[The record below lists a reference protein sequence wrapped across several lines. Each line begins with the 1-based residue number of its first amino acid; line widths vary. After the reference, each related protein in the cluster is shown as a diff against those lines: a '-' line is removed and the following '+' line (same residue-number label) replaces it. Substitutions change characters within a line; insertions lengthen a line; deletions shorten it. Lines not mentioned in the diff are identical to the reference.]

1 MYASSSYARSASTMN
16 SVASSAIWIIV
27 SLVLAIV
34 GGIVL
39 YFTFLKKDNEGK
51 YTGFLGWMYDFLT
64 FKKLTIEN
72 VLKILYLIC
81 AIFVTLFSFA
91 TISTSFIAFLLYLVV
106 GNLIV
111 RIAYELILVRLIICR
126 NTTEINKKLDKKD

>member
-81 AIFVTLFSFA
+81 AIFVTLSSCA

>member
-72 VLKILYLIC
+72 VLKIL
-81 AIFVTLFSFA
+81 
-91 TISTSFIAFLLYLVV
+91 
-106 GNLIV
+106 
-111 RIAYELILVRLIICR
+111 
-126 NTTEINKKLDKKD
+126 

>member
-1 MYASSSYARSASTMN
+1 MYASSSSYARSASTMN

-51 YTGFLGWMYDFLT
+51 YTGFLGWMYDCTRNTQVAL
-64 FKKLTIEN
+64 
-72 VLKILYLIC
+72 V
-81 AIFVTLFSFA
+81 
-91 TISTSFIAFLLYLVV
+91 AFLFQVAHPHMFGYIIQHLREHDTPVKRTLH
-106 GNLIV
+106 
-111 RIAYELILVRLIICR
+111 IAH
-126 NTTEINKKLDKKD
+126 KL

>member
-39 YFTFLKKDNEGK
+39 YFTFLKKDNAGK

-81 AIFVTLFSFA
+81 AIFVTLSSFA

-106 GNLIV
+106 GN
-111 RIAYELILVRLIICR
+111 
-126 NTTEINKKLDKKD
+126 KKLDKKD

>member
-64 FKKLTIEN
+64 IEN

-81 AIFVTLFSFA
+81 AIFVTLSSFA

>member
-1 MYASSSYARSASTMN
+1 MYASSSSYARSASTMN

-72 VLKILYLIC
+72 VLKILYLIYWE
-81 AIFVTLFSFA
+81 VHLGMS
-91 TISTSFIAFLLYLVV
+91 
-106 GNLIV
+106 
-111 RIAYELILVRLIICR
+111 
-126 NTTEINKKLDKKD
+126 